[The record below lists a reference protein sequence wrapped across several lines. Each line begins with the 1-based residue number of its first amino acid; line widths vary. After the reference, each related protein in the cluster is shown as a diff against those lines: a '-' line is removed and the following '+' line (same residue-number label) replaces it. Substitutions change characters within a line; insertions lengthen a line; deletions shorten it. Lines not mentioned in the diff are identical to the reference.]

1 MPFRK
6 KFVTTGAKYKSTAKK
21 GNSYKPLDSKIKNWI
36 ENLEGARPNGVFCT
50 PVDEPVPTHE
60 KAGCEIVYPGL
71 QSPHNTWI
79 VLGRDRPESLA
90 SGAGGEGQTQC
101 GMIDI
106 VVGKA
111 SSVSAKRH
119 TGVQGPGGELDKNDL
134 VGPNFN
140 SDAARIYLTQ
150 RTSEKLGGIDAYLGL
165 PEFRGG
171 ASGDKSAIAIKS
183 DHTRIIGREAVRIY
197 AGSSKTVENS
207 PLPLGGETCA
217 NGERLEA
224 PRIELICNHSENLQ
238 PAVLGNN
245 LKKHLN
251 DIHDALRDCALVH
264 KDIYVQLGWING
276 YIAWKTKGLGPWI
289 KHNIDD
295 VIGHID
301 SFRWAIDLTIQEIN
315 DLDKAFIPGANSI
328 FSNTVFIT

>member
-1 MPFRK
+1 MFRK

-21 GNSYKPLDSKIKNWI
+21 GNSYKALDSEIKKWL
-36 ENLEGARPNGVFCT
+36 ESLEGGRPNGVFCT

-60 KAGCEIVYPGL
+60 KAGCEIVYPGM

-111 SSVSAKRH
+111 ASVSSKRN
-119 TGVQGPGGELDKNDL
+119 TGFQGPGGELGPSDL

-150 RTSEKLGGIDAYLGL
+150 KSSDDLGGIDAYLGL
-165 PEFRGG
+165 PAFKGG
-171 ASGDKSAIAIKS
+171 GSGDKSAIAIKS
-183 DHTRIIGREAVRIY
+183 DHTRIVGREAVRIY

-207 PLPLGGETCA
+207 PLPLGGEVCA
-217 NGERLEA
+217 NGEKLAA

-238 PAVLGNN
+238 PAVLGDN
-245 LKKHLN
+245 LVEHLGR
-251 DIHDALRDCALVH
+251 IHDQLRDFIILQ
-264 KDIYVQLGWING
+264 KDVYKQLGWING
-276 YIAWKTKGLGPWI
+276 YIALKTGGLGPWI
-289 KHNIDD
+289 SHGIND
-295 VIGHID
+295 VLGYLD
-301 SFRWAIDLTIQEIN
+301 SYRAGLDLTIQEIN
-315 DLDKAFIPGANSI
+315 DLDKAVIPGANSI
-328 FSNTVFIT
+328 VSNTVFIT